1 MVRVTRVAAASDVVA
16 GKRAAAVAARARL
29 RVAACVRKPPAASRR
44 AAHLSARFARGGAG
58 GGGALGSPARCAKA
72 RFQTRT
78 RAAVASP
85 PISPSAPL
93 DADAKVLLR
102 KVLRSVHPDKY
113 MANPRA
119 REINSAS
126 LQRLNGYVDAM
137 SRGDRPRCG
146 AQSLRFLVSDGGA
159 AAVSGSAAA
168 LREVLCVLPPG
179 GSLKPLFA
187 AFSLTRRSMSASP
200 RRGGMSPRT
209 SPRKRRASASRDAEL
224 LEWLGS
230 HLGEASTRRELYQ
243 SRGAGLAAAKAA
255 LEAEFGLRH
264 LRLGFI
270 AESATAEPLH
280 LAALAEALRCF
291 SAEQAGALAGAHI
304 VLCDA
309 QEVPAA
315 GVGGAKPPRAASED
329 GRFQLAEDGTLWLS
343 LCADWR
349 PLWRFLR
356 AADLAWAAQAGAA
369 AAARAADA
377 EASLPRLAALL
388 RVKHIYAPTT
398 LRPEPLCGFCA
409 SLSDAA
415 AVLAASPIDAAACGS
430 SGGAFGFGLHVCAAV
445 SPGTWD
451 LAWADASG
459 RTLVAYAFGQRSVF
473 VAADCPPWALAHFLA
488 QHGTRIDA
496 ERASGDARRAALE
509 GVQAALRAALGVTLG
524 TSVLLPEA
532 AALASAERLLAVAP
546 ELRAAVGEHLAGA
559 RLMIVDDADA
569 NAFVCLANGTLCIPL
584 SWRVEEVLRVLL
596 QQRADKGGASAAG
609 AGAGAGAGAR

>member
-1 MVRVTRVAAASDVVA
+1 MVRVTGVAVASDAVA
-16 GKRAAAVAARARL
+16 GKRAAAARSRL
-29 RVAACVRKPPAASRR
+29 RVTACVRKPPASSRR
-44 AAHLSARFARGGAG
+44 ATHLSARFARGS
-58 GGGALGSPARCAKA
+58 GGALGSPARCAKA
-72 RFQTRT
+72 RFQRTRV

-85 PISPSAPL
+85 PFSPSAPL

-119 REINSAS
+119 REVNSAS

-146 AQSLRFLVSDGGA
+146 AQSLRFLISDAAGG
-159 AAVSGSAAA
+159 SGAAA

-179 GSLKPLFA
+179 GCLKPLFA
-187 AFSLTRRSMSASP
+187 AFSLTRARRSLSASSP
-200 RRGGMSPRT
+200 RRGGGGGSLHASPRT

-224 LEWLGS
+224 LEWLSS
-230 HLGEASTRRELYQ
+230 HLGDASARRELYE
-243 SRGAGLAAAKAA
+243 SRAAGLAAAKAT

-264 LRLGFI
+264 LRLGFM

-291 SAEQAGALAGAHI
+291 SAEHAGALAGAHI

-309 QEVPAA
+309 QEVPSA
-315 GVGGAKPPRAASED
+315 GGAARPPRAASAD
-329 GRFQLAEDGTLWLS
+329 GRFQLADDGTLWLS

-356 AADLAWAAQAGAA
+356 GADLAWAAEAGAA

-377 EASLPRLAALL
+377 EAALPSLASLL
-388 RVKHIYAPTT
+388 RVKYIYAPTT
-398 LRPEPLCGFCA
+398 LRPEPLSGFCI

-415 AVLAASPIDAAACGS
+415 AVLSALPMLA
-430 SGGAFGFGLHVCAAV
+430 GGPFGFGLHVCACV
-445 SPGTWD
+445 SPGAWD
-451 LAWADASG
+451 LAWDDAAG

-488 QHGTRIDA
+488 QHGERCDA
-496 ERASGDARRAALE
+496 ERAAGERMRAALE
-509 GVQAALRAALGVTLG
+509 GVQASLRAALGVTLG
-524 TSVLLPEA
+524 TSVLLPDA
-532 AALASAERLLAVAP
+532 AALASAERLLAAAP
-546 ELRAAVGEHLAGA
+546 ELRAAVGAHLAGA
-559 RLMIVDDADA
+559 RLMIVADTDACR
-569 NAFVCLANGTLCIPL
+569 FECLANGTLCIPL

-596 QQRADKGGASAAG
+596 QQRADKAAAASA
-609 AGAGAGAGAR
+609 R